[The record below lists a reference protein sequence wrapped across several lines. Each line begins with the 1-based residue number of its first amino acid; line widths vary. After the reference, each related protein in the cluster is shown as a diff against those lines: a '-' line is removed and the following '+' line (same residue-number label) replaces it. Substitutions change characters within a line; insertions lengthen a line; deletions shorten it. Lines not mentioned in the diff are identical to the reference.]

1 MSHIALSCIP
11 ASLDKKKYQSWSP
24 ALQCLICLNK
34 PCLEYLVIK
43 QFPLF
48 CLSNI
53 LKHTEEQTD
62 HAAMPM
68 ADGAWFWVV
77 VPDC

>member
-1 MSHIALSCIP
+1 MLNLSQQAMFRISGNKTIP
-11 ASLDKKKYQSWSP
+11 
-24 ALQCLICLNK
+24 IT
-34 PCLEYLVIK
+34 V
-43 QFPLF
+43 F

-62 HAAMPM
+62 HAAIPM

-77 VPDC
+77 VPDCWF